1 MGFYVNSVVL
11 ITDNILILNTMLV
24 PTLSFPEGWPRG
36 SSTSRRHCACP
47 EDPGP
52 HRRDH
57 ADAVPVPRARVPS
70 LLRQPVLPQKP
81 VTSGG
86 QTTPPPST
94 SQTADCW
101 HPTRGGG
108 PRAAPQPTSD
118 GAAAHPVG
126 HGSLRPKPS
135 AATPPWDRS
144 TPNRRLGPGWAHRW
158 AHRAHQEG
166 GRHRGLQS
174 EWQVEAAVVTDGA
187 LGPAPPHGRG
197 GGARATG

>member
-108 PRAAPQPTSD
+108 ATRSPPAYLGWRSCTPCGARVTSPQTQCRHSTL
-118 GAAAHPVG
+118 GQEH
-126 HGSLRPKPS
+126 PKPEAGAWLGS
-135 AATPPWDRS
+135 QVGPPCTP
-144 TPNRRLGPGWAHRW
+144 
-158 AHRAHQEG
+158 
-166 GRHRGLQS
+166 GRG
-174 EWQVEAAVVTDGA
+174 EAQ
-187 LGPAPPHGRG
+187 GPAERVAG
-197 GGARATG
+197 GGCSGD

>member
-108 PRAAPQPTSD
+108 GHAQPPSLPRMAQLHTLWGTGHFAPNPVPPLHPGTGAPQTGGWGLAGLTGGPTV
-118 GAAAHPVG
+118 HT
-126 HGSLRPKPS
+126 RK
-135 AATPPWDRS
+135 
-144 TPNRRLGPGWAHRW
+144 
-158 AHRAHQEG
+158 
-166 GRHRGLQS
+166 
-174 EWQVEAAVVTDGA
+174 
-187 LGPAPPHGRG
+187 G
-197 GGARATG
+197 GGTGACRASGRWRLQW